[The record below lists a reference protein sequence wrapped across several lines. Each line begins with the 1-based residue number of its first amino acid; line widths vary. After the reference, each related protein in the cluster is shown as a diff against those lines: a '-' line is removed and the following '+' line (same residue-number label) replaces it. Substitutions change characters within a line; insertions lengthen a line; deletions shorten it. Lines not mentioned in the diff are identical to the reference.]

1 MRIDIITL
9 FPSMFKSP
17 FEESIIKRALQKK
30 IVEIHL
36 HNLRDFTTDPHR
48 TVDDKPF
55 GGGAGMVMKIEP
67 IYRAIN
73 TIKRKLQEEAKVILL
88 SPQGKTF
95 NQALAQKLA
104 KEKNFILLCGR
115 YEGVDE
121 RVREYLVDEEIS
133 IGDYVLSGGEI
144 AAMVMVDVLVRLLP
158 GAVGSRQSVEEDS
171 FSKGLL
177 DFAQYTRP
185 AEFMSWKIPE
195 ILRSGDHEKIRIWRI
210 KNRLEKTLRKRPD
223 LLKKAQLTPEEKR
236 WLEEIKKK
244 YQHLK

>member
-73 TIKRKLQEEAKVILL
+73 TIKKKLQEETKVILL
-88 SPQGKTF
+88 SPQGKTL
-95 NQALAQKLA
+95 NQELAQKLA
-104 KEKNFILLCGR
+104 EEKNLILLCGR

-144 AAMVMVDVLVRLLP
+144 AAMVIVDVLVRLLP

-171 FSKGLL
+171 FS
-177 DFAQYTRP
+177 
-185 AEFMSWKIPE
+185 
-195 ILRSGDHEKIRIWRI
+195 
-210 KNRLEKTLRKRPD
+210 
-223 LLKKAQLTPEEKR
+223 
-236 WLEEIKKK
+236 
-244 YQHLK
+244 

>member
-95 NQALAQKLA
+95 NQDLA
-104 KEKNFILLCGR
+104 
-115 YEGVDE
+115 
-121 RVREYLVDEEIS
+121 
-133 IGDYVLSGGEI
+133 
-144 AAMVMVDVLVRLLP
+144 
-158 GAVGSRQSVEEDS
+158 
-171 FSKGLL
+171 
-177 DFAQYTRP
+177 
-185 AEFMSWKIPE
+185 
-195 ILRSGDHEKIRIWRI
+195 
-210 KNRLEKTLRKRPD
+210 
-223 LLKKAQLTPEEKR
+223 
-236 WLEEIKKK
+236 
-244 YQHLK
+244 